1 MKQYFKNIYE
11 AIATIL
17 IGMGVTWRHLF
28 TRAVTIQYPHVKRT
42 LPERTRMQLFVEM
55 DDCIGCMQCQRACP
69 VDCIDITTIRAGKE
83 EDLGETSNGQK
94 KKLHVTQFK
103 IDLAKCCY
111 CSDCV
116 FPCPT
121 GAIHMT
127 PDYEFITYDRS
138 SLLVNFSSFTAE
150 EKAELEERDRK
161 AKEALAAAK
170 AAKLKA
176 AEEAKKAAEAKT
188 ETKAE

>member
-1 MKQYFKNIYE
+1 
-11 AIATIL
+11 
-17 IGMGVTWRHLF
+17 
-28 TRAVTIQYPHVKRT
+28 
-42 LPERTRMQLFVEM
+42 
-55 DDCIGCMQCQRACP
+55 
-69 VDCIDITTIRAGKE
+69 
-83 EDLGETSNGQK
+83 
-94 KKLHVTQFK
+94 
-103 IDLAKCCY
+103 
-111 CSDCV
+111 
-116 FPCPT
+116 
-121 GAIHMT
+121 MT